1 MRDYVNTRVEKS
13 RSAMQQEYD
22 EKIED
27 LREQV
32 QEILDEEEEK
42 KEDNLKRYEEAIIE
56 EMKKRK
62 REKSDFMIDM
72 SGITQKISVLE
83 VRAKEGED

>member
-1 MRDYVNTRVEKS
+1 MRDYVNTRVEKG

-42 KEDNLKRYEEAIIE
+42 KEDTLKRYEEAIIE